1 MNVYDRIRTLL
12 VELQSQSPRTT
23 ASKERTINLTPGAQ
37 RAEAFKIKQ
46 AERGR
51 TYGGPGGRRSLIQ
64 YQRQQK
70 HLPPGAR
77 AAQLRTFARR
87 RTASI

>member
-12 VELQSQSPRTT
+12 VELAAASQ
-23 ASKERTINLTPGAQ
+23 ERTINLTPGAQ

-46 AERGR
+46 AERGG
-51 TYGGPGGRRSLIQ
+51 TYGGPRGRRSMIQ
-64 YQRQQK
+64 YKRQQRQ
-70 HLPPGAR
+70 LTPGGR

-87 RTASI
+87 RTSSI